1 VIIVKAEMIQGPRA
15 LTNSDELHQIITQGE
30 NARVEFKAEASE
42 EVLRGLS
49 TDLAAMA
56 NTQGGVI
63 VFGITDAKDPKGL
76 SLRGDERD
84 RISQSA
90 SNCTPPISV
99 DFEEV
104 RFATKVFLLV
114 QIPRSTI
121 VHNDQQRRFP
131 TRIGNTTGYFDALG
145 LVALLQEKRLL
156 QHEVQQP
163 AQVATVERKREPLSE
178 SETTLIARG
187 LNAQDSS
194 VRLEAIRD
202 LITSP
207 FYAII
212 LEDKSIIAAIDKI
225 LKARNPEEIGPALQ
239 VLRVALSYGTKTEQE
254 NIRAWSA
261 LTFDIGKTMV
271 RPEIGSTAFQILAD
285 LQSPE
290 ALQLMLFWVNET
302 DDSTFASIHPENMLM
317 NPGLKGLRP
326 RLREEMYQILLSNA
340 SEKAKKRASL
350 ILQSLRQM
358 GW

>member
-1 VIIVKAEMIQGPRA
+1 
-15 LTNSDELHQIITQGE
+15 LTTFDELHQIITQGE
-30 NARVEFKAEASE
+30 NVRVEFKVEASE
-42 EVLRGLS
+42 EVIRGLS

-63 VFGITDAKDPKGL
+63 IFGVTNAKDPRGL
-76 SLRGDERD
+76 LLKGDERE

-90 SNCTPPISV
+90 SNCTPPITV

-104 RFATKVFLLV
+104 RFGARAFLLV
-114 QIPRSTI
+114 QIPRSI
-121 VHNDQQRRFP
+121 IIHNDPNRKFP
-131 TRIGNTTGYFDALG
+131 TRIGNTTGYFDSLG

-156 QHEVQQP
+156 QYEVPQP
-163 AQVATVERKREPLSE
+163 TNQVTTVERKREQLSQ
-178 SETTLIARG
+178 SETQIIVRG
-187 LNAQDSS
+187 LNAQESS

-207 FYAII
+207 FYVMI

-225 LKARNPEEIGPALQ
+225 LKARNPEEIGPILQ
-239 VLRVALSYGTKTEQE
+239 VIRVVQAYGTETERE
-254 NIRAWSA
+254 NARAWNR
-261 LTFDIGKTMV
+261 LIFDIGKTIV
-271 RPEIGSTAFQILAD
+271 RPEIASTAFQILAD
-285 LQSPE
+285 LPGPE

-302 DDSTFASIHPENMLM
+302 DDPTFTSIHPDNMLM

-326 RLREEMYQILLSNA
+326 HLREEMYQILLSNA
-340 SEKAKKRASL
+340 NEKAKKRASL

>member
-1 VIIVKAEMIQGPRA
+1 M
-15 LTNSDELHQIITQGE
+15 TTSDELHQIITQGE
-30 NARVEFKAEASE
+30 NVRVEFKAEASE

-49 TDLAAMA
+49 TDLAAIA

-104 RFATKVFLLV
+104 RFATRVFLLV

-121 VHNDQQRRFP
+121 IHNDQQRRFP

-163 AQVATVERKREPLSE
+163 TQVATVERKREPLSQA
-178 SETTLIARG
+178 ETTLIVRG

-207 FYAII
+207 FYTTI

-225 LKARNPEEIGPALQ
+225 LKTRNPEEIGPVLQ

-254 NIRAWSA
+254 NVRAWSG
-261 LTFDIGKTMV
+261 LILDIGKTML
-271 RPEIGSTAFQILAD
+271 RPEIATTAFQILAY
-285 LQSPE
+285 LQRPE
-290 ALQLMLFWVNET
+290 ALELMVFWVKET
-302 DDSTFASIHPENMLM
+302 DDSTFTSIHPENMM
-317 NPGLKGLRP
+317 MDAGLKGMRAH
-326 RLREEMYQILLSNA
+326 LREEMYQILLSDAN
-340 SEKAKKRASL
+340 EKIKKRAVV

>member
-1 VIIVKAEMIQGPRA
+1 M
-15 LTNSDELHQIITQGE
+15 ITQGE
-30 NARVEFKAEASE
+30 NARVEFKAEVSE
-42 EVLRGLS
+42 DVIRGLS

-63 VFGITDAKDPKGL
+63 IFGITDTKDPKGL
-76 SLRGDERD
+76 SLKGDERD

-104 RFATKVFLLV
+104 HFATKVFLLV
-114 QIPRSTI
+114 LIPRSTI
-121 VHNDQQRRFP
+121 IHNDHQRRFP

-156 QHEVQQP
+156 QHEAQQP
-163 AQVATVERKREPLSE
+163 AEVATVMRKREPLSE
-178 SETTLIARG
+178 SETALTVRG

-207 FYAII
+207 FYTII
-212 LEDKSIIAAIDKI
+212 LEDKSIVASIDKI
-225 LKARNPEEIGPALQ
+225 LKARNPEEMGPILQ
-239 VLRVALSYGTKTEQE
+239 VIRVVQAYGTKTERE
-254 NIRAWSA
+254 KARAWSG
-261 LTFDIGKTMV
+261 LIYDIGKTMV
-271 RPEIGSTAFQILAD
+271 TPEIASTAFQILAD
-285 LQSPE
+285 LPDPE
-290 ALQLMLFWVNET
+290 ALQLMLFWVNEI
-302 DDSTFASIHPENMLM
+302 DDSTFTSIHPENMLM
-317 NPGLKGLRP
+317 NPGLKSLRP
-326 RLREEMYQILLSNA
+326 HLREEMYQVLLSNPNDRI
-340 SEKAKKRASL
+340 KKRASL